1 MSHTQAEIKRMI
13 AKEKEDLKEILDGYK
28 FLPEYQNAT
37 DEVKKLRE
45 QLTLAEKKQTEVIVD
60 YKEEAKDDINF
71 KREEMSYLQDMLD
84 NMRNGLDVNDYNQ
97 ELIDMFKKFHS
108 VYTTSQNK
116 KLHWVDEFGKFA
128 IFKTLSSDGVPV
140 AWYLYEIKEDFND
153 YQVKN
158 DDDYIWRTEG
168 GHWSKRRQKT
178 AEEAMEGFLNKE
190 FFLNLLE
197 EIGWKKEW
205 GRDNYRMEFKAPDY
219 DDNIDYVRE
228 EEEGHEVWKENSNKK
243 IYFNYLKI
251 PTMDAEAFAMYPV
264 LIKYK

>member
-153 YQVKN
+153 YQKQP
-158 DDDYIWRTEG
+158 
-168 GHWSKRRQKT
+168 KKQ
-178 AEEAMEGFLNKE
+178 
-190 FFLNLLE
+190 
-197 EIGWKKEW
+197 WKV
-205 GRDNYRMEFKAPDY
+205 F
-219 DDNIDYVRE
+219 
-228 EEEGHEVWKENSNKK
+228 
-243 IYFNYLKI
+243 
-251 PTMDAEAFAMYPV
+251 
-264 LIKYK
+264 